1 MKLTTLLKL
10 SFLELVRF
18 RKITAFLI
26 FNFTLGLVGFFLLQI
41 FQQSLS
47 FQTAEKAQVVMGGD
61 ISINARRAFSPE
73 EIKTWENTF
82 THAKKTHFYS
92 LFSMLRTKDDAR
104 LTSVGVFDSNYPLY
118 GEFKFSDGGLAS
130 DKARVWVDPE
140 VQEILQL
147 KLGDQVDIGE
157 AQFEFSGVIL
167 EDPSRLFRG
176 TGFAPR
182 VLIHQNYLAAS
193 QLIKPGSTFTEN
205 WLYKV
210 DANQSIAAIKGRIEK
225 IVKDP
230 VVQIESVVDSEQD
243 SNRVLKYFTDY
254 LGLVA
259 LVALGLC
266 FLCGSYLLQW
276 IFQTKKKSIA
286 IFKTLGLSDRKI
298 LAIYILQSFI
308 IAVVSCLLCILFV
321 SIVLPGLQ
329 SLITNQFQLP
339 VALSVD
345 LLSLVIISL
354 VGIVGPLLM
363 TVPQILQIFELQALQ
378 LFQNSFSE
386 TKRNK
391 LYYFWLVL
399 SLTLF
404 WVLSVWQSH
413 SVKIASGFVGALVFL
428 VVLFS
433 YLNRFILF
441 LLEKSAARFS
451 WLTRYAVKGL
461 TRRAA
466 STSLVFT
473 TMSLATLVLSLLP
486 HLKSSILSEIRPEQT
501 SQIPQLFLFDI
512 QPEQVAPLQQM
523 SESVLDSKLKFS
535 PLVRSRI
542 LKINDLPYERIVQ
555 DTGFQTRE
563 AENEARFRNRGVNLT
578 YSDALQPSEEVVAGK
593 FTGIHKNIDELPQI
607 SIEERYAERVG
618 VKVGDQMTFD
628 VQGIEMKAQVS
639 SIRQVRWT
647 SFQPNFF
654 ILFPTGVLEDAPQ
667 IFLTSVSQEIGAQ
680 TISPTTAQPVATAQ
694 AKPQSLIKKFQQEVV
709 QKFKNVSVID
719 VSKTIQNSL
728 KYIDQMALGLQMM
741 AWLAVSVGLFVFVIL
756 LNTQI
761 RERLQEMNLVQ
772 ILGATEGQI
781 RKAIFIQFFVLMSI
795 SIVSGI
801 LLGLVAAKLL
811 LTFLFN
817 ITTVYDWQ
825 YLVYL
830 AVLIVPISFLAIYF
844 GLKPLQ
850 KLNPMDLIRQ
860 S

>member
-1 MKLTTLLKL
+1 MILIKL

-18 RKITAFLI
+18 KKITSFLI

-47 FQTAEKAQVVMGGD
+47 AQTAEKAQVVLGGD
-61 ISINARRAFSPE
+61 VAVSARRAFSADE
-73 EIKTWENTF
+73 VKIWENSF
-82 THAKKTHFYS
+82 TYLQKTHFYS

-118 GEFKFSDGGLAS
+118 GEFKLSNGGFSADR
-130 DKARVWVDPE
+130 ARVWVDPE
-140 VQEILQL
+140 VQEILNL

-157 AQFEFSGVIL
+157 AQFEFSGVIV

-182 VLIHQNYLAAS
+182 VLIHLSYLAAS
-193 QLIKPGSTFTEN
+193 RLIKPGSTFSEN
-205 WLYKV
+205 WMYKI
-210 DANQSIAAIKGRIEK
+210 DAGQNVGAIKARIEK
-225 IVKDP
+225 IIKDP
-230 VVQIESVVDSEQD
+230 VVRIESVADSDQE

-276 IFQTKKKSIA
+276 TFQTKRKSIA

-298 LAIYILQSFI
+298 LTIYFVQSFI
-308 IAVVSCLLCILFV
+308 IALFSCVLCILFV
-321 SIVLPGLQ
+321 RTVLPGMQ
-329 SLITNQFQLP
+329 NLITNQFQLP
-339 VALSVD
+339 VALRVD
-345 LLSLVIISL
+345 LFSLVIISL

-386 TKRNK
+386 TRRNK
-391 LYYFWLVL
+391 LYYFWLTL
-399 SLTLF
+399 SLFLF
-404 WVLSVWQSH
+404 WVLSIWQSH
-413 SVKIASGFVGALVFL
+413 SVKIASAFVGALVFL
-428 VVLFS
+428 IILFS
-433 YLNRFILF
+433 YLNRLILY
-441 LLEKSAARFS
+441 LLENAASRFS

-486 HLKSSILSEIRPEQT
+486 HLKSSILAEIRPQNT

-512 QPEQVAPLQQM
+512 QPEQVEPLQ
-523 SESVLDSKLKFS
+523 EIAKTVLNSTLNFS

-542 LKINDLPYERIVQ
+542 LKINDLAYERIVQ
-555 DTGFQTRE
+555 DSGFQTRE
-563 AENEARFRNRGVNLT
+563 DENEARFRNRGVNLT
-578 YSDALQPSEEVVAGK
+578 YNDRLQPSEQVVAGVFSGVRK
-593 FTGIHKNIDELPQI
+593 DDQALPQI
-607 SIEERYAERVG
+607 SLEERYAGRIG
-618 VKVGDQMTFD
+618 VKLGDLMTFD

-639 SIRQVRWT
+639 SIRQVRWA

-654 ILFPTGVLEDAPQ
+654 VLFPKGVLEDAPQ
-667 IFLTSVSQEIGAQ
+667 IFLTSVSQEA
-680 TISPTTAQPVATAQ
+680 PA
-694 AKPQSLIKKFQQEVV
+694 LIKNFQQQVV
-709 QKFKNVSVID
+709 QKFKNISVID
-719 VSKTIQNSL
+719 VSKTVQNSL
-728 KYIDQMALGLQMM
+728 KYIDQMALGLQLM
-741 AWLAVSVGLFVFVIL
+741 AWLAVSVGLFVFIIL

-772 ILGATEGQI
+772 ILGATEAQI
-781 RKAIFIQFFVLMSI
+781 RKTIFIQFLILMSI
-795 SIVSGI
+795 SIASGI
-801 LLGLVAAKLL
+801 ALGLIAAKLL
-811 LTFLFN
+811 LTYLFD
-817 ITTVYDWQ
+817 IMTVYDWQ
-825 YLVYL
+825 YLV
-830 AVLIVPISFLAIYF
+830 FLAILIAPISLLAIYL
-844 GLKPLQ
+844 GLRPLQ

-860 S
+860 T

>member
-1 MKLTTLLKL
+1 MKLKTLLKL
-10 SFLELVRF
+10 SVLELIRF
-18 RKITAFLI
+18 RKITSFLI

-47 FQTAEKAQVVMGGD
+47 AQTAEKAQVVLGGD
-61 ISINARRAFSPE
+61 ISINARRAFSE
-73 EIKTWENTF
+73 AEIKTWEAEIPF
-82 THAKKTHFYS
+82 TEKTHFYS
-92 LFSMLRTKDDAR
+92 LFSMLRTKTDAR

-118 GEFKFSDGGLAS
+118 GKFKLSNQGFSS

-140 VQEILQL
+140 IQEILEL
-147 KLGDQVDIGE
+147 KLADLVDIGE
-157 AQFEFSGVIL
+157 AQFEYSGTIV

-176 TGFAPR
+176 AGFAPR
-182 VLIHQNYLAAS
+182 VLIHSNYLAAS
-193 QLIKPGSTFTEN
+193 QLIKPGSTFSEN
-205 WLYKV
+205 WIYKLPPKQ
-210 DANQSIAAIKGRIEK
+210 NIAAIKNKVEK
-225 IVKDP
+225 IIKDP
-230 VVQIESVVDSEQD
+230 VVQIESVADSEQD

-276 IFQTKKKSIA
+276 TFQTKKKSIA

-298 LAIYILQSFI
+298 LAIYLLQSLI

-321 SIVLPGLQ
+321 RLVLPGMQ
-329 SLITNQFQLP
+329 SLVTNQFQLP
-339 VALSVD
+339 IELSVD
-345 LLSLVIISL
+345 LLSLIIISL
-354 VGIVGPLLM
+354 VGIMGPLLM
-363 TVPQILQIFELQALQ
+363 TVPQILQIFELQALE
-378 LFQNSFSE
+378 LFQNASID
-386 TKRNK
+386 TRRNK
-391 LYYFWLVL
+391 LYYFWLAF
-399 SLTLF
+399 SLALF
-404 WVLSVWQSH
+404 WALSVWQSH
-413 SVKIASGFVGALVFL
+413 SVKVASGFVGALVFL
-428 VVLFS
+428 IILFS

-451 WLTRYAVKGL
+451 WLTRYAIKGL

-486 HLKSSILSEIRPEQT
+486 HLKSSILSEIRPQQT

-512 QPEQVAPLQQM
+512 QPEQVSPLQKI
-523 SESVLDSKLKFS
+523 SENVLAAKLKFS

-542 LKINDLPYERIVQ
+542 LKINDQPYERIVQ

-563 AENEARFRNRGVNLT
+563 SENEARFRNRGVNLT
-578 YSDALQPSEEVVAGK
+578 YSDTLQPSEVLVAGT
-593 FTGIHKNIDELPQI
+593 FSGVRTDQNELPQI
-607 SIEERYAERVG
+607 SLEEKYAERVG
-618 VKVGDQMTFD
+618 VKIGDLMTFD
-628 VQGIEMKAQVS
+628 VQGTEMQAQVS
-639 SIRQVRWT
+639 SLRQVRWT

-654 ILFPTGVLEDAPQ
+654 ILFPKGVLEDAPQ
-667 IFLTSVSQEIGAQ
+667 IFLTSVSQEMN
-680 TISPTTAQPVATAQ
+680 PV
-694 AKPQSLIKKFQQEVV
+694 KKFQQEVV

-728 KYIDQMALGLQMM
+728 KYIDQMSLGLQMM
-741 AWLAVSVGLFVFVIL
+741 AWLAVSVGLFVFIIL

-772 ILGATEGQI
+772 ILGATEAQI

-795 SIVSGI
+795 SIASGI
-801 LLGLVAAKLL
+801 LLGLIAAKLL

-817 ITTVYDWQ
+817 ISTVYDWQ
-825 YLVYL
+825 YLVFL
-830 AVLIVPISFLAIYF
+830 AGLIVPISFLAIYF